1 MSLSGTDLARELSL
15 PDGLEGWVA
24 APSTPIELIR
34 AAEKRAAEKK
44 ALREKLEFHHW
55 VFIFSRLERPF
66 QGWALIHPPQGIVV
80 EPPSPVD
87 LE

>member
-15 PDGLEGWVA
+15 PGGLEGWVPA
-24 APSTPIELIR
+24 LSTPIELII

-55 VFIFSRLERPF
+55 VFIFL
-66 QGWALIHPPQGIVV
+66 ALNGRFKVGH
-80 EPPSPVD
+80 
-87 LE
+87 